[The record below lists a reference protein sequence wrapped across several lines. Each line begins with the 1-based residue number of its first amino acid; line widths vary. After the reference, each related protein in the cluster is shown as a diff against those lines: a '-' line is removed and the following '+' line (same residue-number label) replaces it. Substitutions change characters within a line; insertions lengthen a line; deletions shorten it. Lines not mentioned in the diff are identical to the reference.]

1 MRARTTTTGL
11 GMALVL
17 ASALASAVSAQ
28 SEPTQAEKYCT
39 EKGGNVVELKPY
51 LQPDSDAQ
59 VELAGS
65 MNVCQFISADG
76 DSPTQL
82 IVDLGTLHGENPTL
96 AGLAY
101 LAKVPSSN
109 AGAAGSNPASSYC
122 PVDLAGTEAFG
133 TASSGAWVGALDPGM
148 EAGAEEPIGNTV
160 NLCVFAD
167 RSAIDDFALFYHS
180 DGTIRGIDLT
190 TVMRYQPTADSTN
203 PYSTGG

>member
-1 MRARTTTTGL
+1 
-11 GMALVL
+11 
-17 ASALASAVSAQ
+17 
-28 SEPTQAEKYCT
+28 
-39 EKGGNVVELKPY
+39 
-51 LQPDSDAQ
+51 
-59 VELAGS
+59 